1 MSTDTR
7 LITLA
12 QAVRDAATMLDSEE
26 HRYVERYA
34 PCPEGCRY
42 EYAAEAVVDGRTVPL
57 DRQILVRTAGPTGC
71 THCDDGTV
79 EDEDA
84 PWLDEH
90 VALLRAAADL
100 IAGDAAAATGGTA
113 L

>member
-1 MSTDTR
+1 MTTDTR

-12 QAVRDAATMLDSEE
+12 QAVRDAADMLDSEE

-34 PCPEGCRY
+34 PCPDGCRY
-42 EYAAEAVVDGRTVPL
+42 EYADAALVDGHPVALDGPL
-57 DRQILVRTAGPTGC
+57 LVRVDGPTDC
-71 THCDDGTV
+71 KQCDDGTV

-100 IAGDAAAATGGTA
+100 IAGDAATA
-113 L
+113 STAP